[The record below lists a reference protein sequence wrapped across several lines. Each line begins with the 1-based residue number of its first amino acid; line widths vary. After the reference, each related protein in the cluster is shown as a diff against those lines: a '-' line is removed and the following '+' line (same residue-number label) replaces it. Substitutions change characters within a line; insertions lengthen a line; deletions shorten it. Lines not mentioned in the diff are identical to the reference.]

1 VRRGSRSMRENPKLV
16 RWREQGRLP
25 MSLGFQL
32 QGPAD
37 LPLHSHPMKLLID
50 FFPILIFFVTYKV
63 WGIYA
68 ATAAIMAAT
77 VLQTLWIWKTE
88 KKLQT
93 LHKLTLGLVLVF
105 GALTLFLQDE
115 RFIKIKPTLLYTA
128 MAVAL
133 WATMAFWRKNPL
145 QVLLGQQLPLPDQV
159 WHRLSWA
166 WVFYCLFMAAIN
178 AYVAWQF
185 STDDWVDFKL
195 WGYVFPLVF
204 LLGQG
209 AYLMKHLPGQDKE
222 AN

>member
-1 VRRGSRSMRENPKLV
+1 MRENPKA
-16 RWREQGRLP
+16 GALP
-25 MSLGFQL
+25 HM
-32 QGPAD
+32 
-37 LPLHSHPMKLLID
+37 PLHSAPMKLLID
-50 FFPILIFFVTYKV
+50 FFPILIFFVTYKL

-77 VLQTLWIWKTE
+77 VLQTAWIWKTE
-88 KKLQT
+88 KTLQT

-105 GALTLFLQDE
+105 GALTLFLHDE

-133 WATMAFWRKNPL
+133 WATMVFWRKNPL

-159 WHRLSWA
+159 WHRLTWA
-166 WVFYCLFMAAIN
+166 WVFYGLFMAAIN

-185 STDDWVDFKL
+185 STDDWVNFKL

-209 AYLMKHLPGQDKE
+209 LYLMKHLPRQDKGAE
-222 AN
+222 